1 MTKEEVRL
9 LIRESQT
16 IFDVVRL
23 VDVSMTAQITLTE
36 DGEMKQEPYQCYA
49 VWNKQ
54 GRCENCI
61 SAKAFAQKCR
71 MTKFEFVD
79 HDVYYVVSK
88 YLEIDDEGYILEL
101 VTKISDETLFGV
113 YGKNEFSEAISDYNK
128 KLYMDSLTGAYNR
141 RYYEEQLQGL
151 PNASGVAMID
161 VDNFK
166 QINDRFGHLAGD
178 MALKTI
184 VQTVLSCVRTSDAVV
199 RYGGDEF
206 MLIFRQIPGDVFK
219 QRLETIRESVR
230 AVAVDDYPE
239 LHMSVSI
246 GGRYC
251 ESAET
256 DALQKADEMLYQAKT
271 TKDRVEVSGI

>member
-1 MTKEEVRL
+1 
-9 LIRESQT
+9 
-16 IFDVVRL
+16 
-23 VDVSMTAQITLTE
+23 
-36 DGEMKQEPYQCYA
+36 
-49 VWNKQ
+49 
-54 GRCENCI
+54 
-61 SAKAFAQKCR
+61 
-71 MTKFEFVD
+71 
-79 HDVYYVVSK
+79 
-88 YLEIDDEGYILEL
+88 
-101 VTKISDETLFGV
+101 
-113 YGKNEFSEAISDYNK
+113 
-128 KLYMDSLTGAYNR
+128 
-141 RYYEEQLQGL
+141 
-151 PNASGVAMID
+151 
-161 VDNFK
+161 
-166 QINDRFGHLAGD
+166 